1 MSSKKS
7 IKINNQKLNNEE
19 LNKKELEEYNKWKK
33 INDNEEELNT
43 YKHLY
48 PTLNDQEFS
57 KKIAEKKEFNDTKY
71 DGKIVEIEK
80 QADILCNAE
89 FELAPHQQFIRN
101 FLSLQ
106 TPYNSLLLYHGLGSG
121 KTCSAIGVAEEM
133 REFLKQLGITQRIIV
148 VASQNVQD
156 NFKLQLFDK
165 NKLKL
170 VDGYWNIRSC
180 VGQRL
185 LKEINPMNMKG
196 LPKEKVILQI
206 KRIINNSYLFLGYTE
221 FANYIQKSTK
231 IPQDMTDV
239 NKIENIKK
247 IQLEKNFSNRLIIID
262 EVHNIRITDDN
273 KDKRVAQELTTLVKY
288 VKNIRLLL
296 LSATPLYNSYKEI
309 IWLLNLMNMNDNRS
323 IIELKNVFDSNGNL
337 KINEDGKEIGK
348 ELLER
353 KAIGYVSF
361 VRGENPYTFPYRIWP
376 SVFSSENT
384 LINKNYPI
392 IQLNGKRILEG
403 IDVLSLYLIDC
414 GSYQNMGYDAVI
426 NYLKTEVKGKD
437 DLPNFENMESF
448 GYTLLQRPI
457 EALNIVYPNEK
468 FDNYINGTSEN
479 FNIKELVGKQ
489 GLNNIMTYKEST
501 NPPFRS
507 NFEYKK
513 EALEKYGRIFSQEK
527 IKNYSSKIDSIC
539 KNIINSEG
547 VVLIYSQYLD
557 GGLVPIALSLEEMGF
572 QRYGE
577 VKSLFEKIPTEYP
590 LDLKTYQ
597 TSKGKDTIPAKYII
611 ISGDKLLSPNNE
623 LDIEAATNLDNING
637 NKVKVILISQ
647 AGSEGIDFKFIRQVH
662 ILEPWYNMN
671 RPEQIIGRAVRQCS
685 HKNLPLSKRNVQ
697 IFLYG
702 TILENNQEEA
712 ADLYI
717 YRLAE
722 LKAKQIGI
730 ITRIL
735 KEVSVDCLLNIDQTN
750 FTEAMLNQI
759 IKQELSNGKIID
771 YKVGDKP
778 YSSICDYMENCIYK
792 CKPVSEIG
800 DINLLS
806 YGENFIN
813 SNNEKIKQRIRNIMK
828 EHYYIDNNTL
838 INEINVIKKYPLVQI
853 YSALTQLVDDK
864 TEFITDKYDRLG
876 HLVNIE
882 ELYLFEPL
890 ELKDSNIS
898 LYERKVPIPYKHNK
912 LSINLKSKNLSQDDI
927 DVIKIIK
934 KSSKKDKKEKDI
946 KEKGDIDEREAKDE
960 EIYHEKANELL
971 MEMKNN
977 YEKTI
982 LDVFIERG
990 EDDWYKIASL
1000 VINELSKREINIKL
1014 LHDFIIDHIVD
1025 LLVFNDKFILLN
1037 YLYSREDKLSD
1048 FEKKIKDFFDNRIIK
1063 NKKLTGIILQN
1074 QGNQQLL
1081 ILKNNNWFLSEPE
1094 DYIDLKEEISK
1105 KIIPIKNYNVVV
1117 GFITNFKKEYMVYKV
1132 KQLDKKRNKGARCD
1146 QSGKG
1151 DIIKLLNIIEGES
1164 KYNNENTKKYN
1175 SKYLCILQELLLR
1188 YYNYIK
1194 KDDKIWFLDS
1204 DDAILN
1210 NIEKVEF

>member
-1 MSSKKS
+1 MSSKKT

-19 LNKKELEEYNKWKK
+19 LNKKELEEYNQWKK

-48 PTLNDQEFS
+48 PTLNDEQFS

-323 IIELKNVFDSNGNL
+323 TIELKNVFDSNGNL

-414 GSYQNMGYDAVI
+414 GSYQNMGYDAII

-527 IKNYSSKIDSIC
+527 IKNYSSKINSIC

-597 TSKGKDTIPAKYII
+597 ISKEKDTIPAKYII

-702 TILENNQEEA
+702 TIIENNQEEA

-750 FTEAMLNQI
+750 FTETMLNQI

-838 INEINVIKKYPLVQI
+838 INEINVIKIYPLVQI

-934 KSSKKDKKEKDI
+934 KGSKKDKKEKDI
-946 KEKGDIDEREAKDE
+946 REKGDIDEREAKDE

>member
-7 IKINNQKLNNEE
+7 IKYNNQKLNNEE

-48 PTLNDQEFS
+48 PTLNDPEFS

-231 IPQDMTDV
+231 IPQDISDV

-247 IQLEKNFSNRLIIID
+247 IQLEKNFANRLIIID

-323 IIELKNVFDSNGNL
+323 TIELKNVFDSNGNL
-337 KINEDGKEIGK
+337 KINEEGKEIGK

-376 SVFSSENT
+376 SIFSPDNT
-384 LINKNYPI
+384 FVGKNYPI

-414 GSYQNMGYDAVI
+414 GSYQNMGYDAII

-489 GLNNIMTYKEST
+489 GLNNIMSYKEST

-557 GGLVPIALSLEEMGF
+557 GGLVPIALALEEMGF

-590 LDLKTYQ
+590 LDLKSYQ
-597 TSKGKDTIPAKYII
+597 INKGKDIIPAKYII

-750 FTEAMLNQI
+750 FTETMLNQI

-792 CKPVSEIG
+792 CKPISEINN
-800 DINLLS
+800 INLLS

-828 EHYYIDNNTL
+828 EHFYIDKKTL
-838 INEINVIKKYPLVQI
+838 INEINVIKNYPLVQI

-876 HLVNIE
+876 HLVNIDD
-882 ELYLFEPL
+882 LYLFEPI
-890 ELKDSNIS
+890 ELKDSNIT

-934 KSSKKDKKEKDI
+934 KSSKKDKKEKEVGE
-946 KEKGDIDEREAKDE
+946 KEDIDEKEVKDE
-960 EIYHEKANELL
+960 EIYDEKANELL

-977 YEKTI
+977 YEKAI

-1037 YLYSREDKLSD
+1037 YLYSREDKLSE

-1151 DIIKLLNIIEGES
+1151 DIIKLLNMIEGES

>member
-1 MSSKKS
+1 MFSKKS

-19 LNKKELEEYNKWKK
+19 LNKKELEEYNEWKK
-33 INDNEEELNT
+33 INDNREELNN

-48 PTLNDQEFS
+48 PTLNDPEFS

-71 DGKIVEIEK
+71 DGKIVDIEK

-180 VGQRL
+180 VGQAL

-196 LPKEKVILQI
+196 LPREKVILQI

-231 IPQDMTDV
+231 IPQDMSDV

-247 IQLEKNFSNRLIIID
+247 IQLQKIFANRLIIID

-309 IWLLNLMNMNDNRS
+309 IWLLNLMNMNDNKS
-323 IIELKNVFDSNGNL
+323 TIEQKNIFDINGNL
-337 KINEDGKEIGK
+337 KINEEGKEVGK

-376 SVFSSENT
+376 YVFSPGNT

-392 IQLNGKRILEG
+392 LQLNGKRIIEG
-403 IDVLSLYLIDC
+403 IDILSLYLINC
-414 GSYQNMGYDAVI
+414 GSYQNIGYDAII

-468 FDNYINGTSEN
+468 FDNYINGSSEN

-527 IKNYSSKIDSIC
+527 IKDYSSKIDSIC

-557 GGLVPIALSLEEMGF
+557 GGLVPIALALEEMGF

-590 LDLKTYQ
+590 LDLKTYKI
-597 TSKGKDTIPAKYII
+597 SKEKDAVPANYII

-685 HKNLPLSKRNVQ
+685 HKNLPLLKRNVQ

-735 KEVSVDCLLNIDQTN
+735 KEVSVDCLLNIEQTN
-750 FTEAMLNQI
+750 FTETMLNQI
-759 IKQELSNGKIID
+759 IKQELSNGNIID

-828 EHYYIDNNTL
+828 EYFYIDKKTL
-838 INEINVIKKYPLVQI
+838 INEINVIKNYPLIQI

-876 HLVNIE
+876 HLVNIDD
-882 ELYLFEPL
+882 LYLFEPL
-890 ELKDSNIS
+890 ELKDANIT

-934 KSSKKDKKEKDI
+934 KTSKKDKKV
-946 KEKGDIDEREAKDE
+946 KEKEDIDEKEVKDE
-960 EIYHEKANELL
+960 EIYDEKANEIL

-1014 LHDFIIDHIVD
+1014 LYDFIIDHIVD

-1037 YLYSREDKLSD
+1037 YLYSSEDKLSE

-1094 DYIDLKEEISK
+1094 DYIDLKSEISK
-1105 KIIPIKNYNVVV
+1105 KIIPVKNYNVVV
-1117 GFITNFKKEYMVYKV
+1117 GFITNFKKDYMVYKV

-1151 DIIKLLNIIEGES
+1151 DIIKILNIIEGES

-1210 NIEKVEF
+1210 NIEKVDF

>member
-1 MSSKKS
+1 MSSKKT

-19 LNKKELEEYNKWKK
+19 LNKKELEEYIEWKK

-48 PTLNDQEFS
+48 PTLNDPENS

-71 DGKIVEIEK
+71 DGKIVDIEK

-196 LPKEKVILQI
+196 LPREKVILQI

-231 IPQDMTDV
+231 IPQDISHV

-247 IQLEKNFSNRLIIID
+247 IQLEKNFANRLIIID

-323 IIELKNVFDSNGNL
+323 TIELKNIFDVNGNL
-337 KINEDGKEIGK
+337 KINEEGKEVGK

-376 SVFSSENT
+376 SVFSPENT

-392 IQLNGKRILEG
+392 IQLNGKRIIEG
-403 IDVLSLYLIDC
+403 IDILSLYLINC
-414 GSYQNMGYDAVI
+414 GSYQNMGYDAII

-489 GLNNIMTYKEST
+489 GLNNIMSYKEST

-527 IKNYSSKIDSIC
+527 IKEYSSKIDSIC

-557 GGLVPIALSLEEMGF
+557 GGLVPIALALEEMGF

-590 LDLKTYQ
+590 LDLKTYNI
-597 TSKGKDTIPAKYII
+597 SKEKDVVPAKYII

-623 LDIEAATNLDNING
+623 LDIEAATNLDNIKG
-637 NKVKVILISQ
+637 DKVKVILISQ

-735 KEVSVDCLLNIDQTN
+735 KEVSVDCLLNIEQTN
-750 FTEAMLNQI
+750 FTESMLNQI
-759 IKQELSNGKIID
+759 IKQELSNGKLID

-792 CKPVSEIG
+792 CKPVSGIG

-828 EHYYIDNNTL
+828 EHFYIDKKRL
-838 INEINVIKKYPLVQI
+838 ISEINVVKNYPLVQI

-876 HLVNIE
+876 HLVNIDD
-882 ELYLFEPL
+882 LYLFEPI
-890 ELKDSNIS
+890 ELKDSNIT

-934 KSSKKDKKEKDI
+934 KSSKKDKKDKKEKDVRE
-946 KEKGDIDEREAKDE
+946 KEDIDEKQVKDE
-960 EIYHEKANELL
+960 EIYYEKANELL

-977 YEKTI
+977 YEKSI

-990 EDDWYKIASL
+990 EDDWYKIATL

-1025 LLVFNDKFILLN
+1025 MLVFNDKFILLN
-1037 YLYSREDKLSD
+1037 YLYSKKEKLIE
-1048 FEKKIKDFFDNRIIK
+1048 FKKKIK
-1063 NKKLTGIILQN
+1063 
-1074 QGNQQLL
+1074 
-1081 ILKNNNWFLSEPE
+1081 
-1094 DYIDLKEEISK
+1094 
-1105 KIIPIKNYNVVV
+1105 
-1117 GFITNFKKEYMVYKV
+1117 
-1132 KQLDKKRNKGARCD
+1132 
-1146 QSGKG
+1146 
-1151 DIIKLLNIIEGES
+1151 
-1164 KYNNENTKKYN
+1164 
-1175 SKYLCILQELLLR
+1175 
-1188 YYNYIK
+1188 
-1194 KDDKIWFLDS
+1194 
-1204 DDAILN
+1204 
-1210 NIEKVEF
+1210 

>member
-1 MSSKKS
+1 MTS
-7 IKINNQKLNNEE
+7 IKNINNNEKINTIEIAEYKEWQNINNDEEKLNS
-19 LNKKELEEYNKWKK
+19 
-33 INDNEEELNT
+33 

-48 PTLNDQEFS
+48 PSLNDPEFA
-57 KKIAEKKEFNDTKY
+57 KKIAEKKEFNDSKY
-71 DGKIVEIEK
+71 DGKILDIEK

-133 REFLKQLGITQRIIV
+133 REYLKQMAITQRIIV

-170 VDGYWNIRSC
+170 VDGYWNIKSC
-180 VGQRL
+180 VGQKL
-185 LKEINPMNMKG
+185 LKEINSMNMRD
-196 LPKEKVILQI
+196 LSREKVVMQI

-221 FANYIQKSTK
+221 FANYIQKSVK
-231 IPQDMTDV
+231 IPSDITDL

-247 IQLEKNFSNRLIIID
+247 MQLEKNFSNRLVIID

-273 KDKRVAQELTTLVKY
+273 KDKRVAQELVTLVKY
-288 VKNIRLLL
+288 VKQIRLLL

-323 IIELKNVFDSNGNL
+323 GIELKNVFDANGNL
-337 KINEDGKEIGK
+337 KLDEDGKEIGK

-353 KAIGYVSF
+353 KAIGYISF

-376 SVFSSENT
+376 SIFSPDNT
-384 LINKNYPI
+384 LSNIDYPLL
-392 IQLNGKRILEG
+392 QLNGKRIIEG
-403 IDVLSLYLIDC
+403 IDILSLYLINC
-414 GSYQNMGYDAVI
+414 GYYQNKGYNAII

-437 DLPNFENMESF
+437 DLPNFENMESI

-457 EALNIVYPNEK
+457 EALNIVYPNDN
-468 FDNYINGTSEN
+468 FDDYIDGKKEN

-489 GLNNIMTYKEST
+489 GLNNIMNYKEST
-501 NPPFRS
+501 NPPFRT
-507 NFEYKK
+507 NFDYKK
-513 EALEKYGRIFSQEK
+513 EVFEKYGRIFSQEN

-539 KNIINSEG
+539 KNIINSDG
-547 VVLIYSQYLD
+547 VILVYSQYID
-557 GGLVPIALSLEEMGF
+557 GGLVPLALALEEIGF

-577 VKSLFEKIPTEYP
+577 VKSLFEKIPTENP
-590 LDLKTYQ
+590 LDLKSYKI
-597 TSKGKDTIPAKYII
+597 SKEKNIIPAKYII
-611 ISGDKLLSPNNE
+611 VSGDKLLSPNNE
-623 LDIEAATNLDNING
+623 NDIEAATNNENLNG
-637 NKVKVILISQ
+637 NMVKVILISQ

-662 ILEPWYNMN
+662 IMEPWYNMN

-702 TILENNQEEA
+702 TVIESNEEEA

-722 LKAKQIGI
+722 IKAKQIGN

-735 KEVSVDCLLNIDQTN
+735 KEVSIDCLLNIEQTN
-750 FTEAMLNQI
+750 FTENMMNQS
-759 IKQELSNGKIID
+759 IKQELSNGIIID

-792 CKPVSEIG
+792 CKPISNVSNVNI
-800 DINLLS
+800 LS

-813 SNNEKIKQRIRNIMK
+813 SNNEKIKQRIANIMK
-828 EHYYIDNNTL
+828 EHFFIDKNTL
-838 INEINVIKKYPLVQI
+838 LNEINIIKNYPLVQI
-853 YSALTQLVDDK
+853 YSALTQMIDDK
-864 TEFITDKYDRLG
+864 TEYITDKYDRLG
-876 HLVNIE
+876 NLVNIDDMYFFQPIE
-882 ELYLFEPL
+882 VKDINIPLYQR
-890 ELKDSNIS
+890 IT
-898 LYERKVPIPYKHNK
+898 PIPFKHNK
-912 LSINLKSKNLSQDDI
+912 LSISLKSK
-927 DVIKIIK
+927 KISDEDSEVVGILQQSTK
-934 KSSKKDKKEKDI
+934 KTKTINKEKTEKVE
-946 KEKGDIDEREAKDE
+946 KEEKEDKERIE
-960 EIYHEKANELL
+960 ELYYDKANEILVEL
-971 MEMKNN
+971 KKN
-977 YEKTI
+977 YDKAI
-982 LDVFIERG
+982 DDIFVERG
-990 EDDWYKIASL
+990 EEDWYKIASL
-1000 VINELSKREINIKL
+1000 VLNELSKREINIEL
-1014 LHDFIIDHIVD
+1014 LRDFIIEHMVD

-1037 YLYSREDKLSD
+1037 YLYLNEDKLTI
-1048 FEKKIKDFFDNRIIK
+1048 FEKKIKEFFDVRIIK

-1074 QGNQQLL
+1074 QGTHQLI
-1081 ILKNNNWFLSEPE
+1081 ILKNKNWFLSEPE
-1094 DYIDLKEEISK
+1094 DYIDLKSEISK
-1105 KIIPIKNYNVVV
+1105 KIIPVKNYNVVV

-1151 DIIKLLNIIEGES
+1151 DIIKLLNIIEGEG

-1175 SKYLCILQELLLR
+1175 SKYLCILQELILR
-1188 YYNYIK
+1188 YYNHIK

-1204 DDAILN
+1204 GDAILN
-1210 NIEKVEF
+1210 DIEKVEI